1 MKTSSLLLNS
11 AIAGMIL
18 SGAQAFAAT
27 TNFSETI
34 PNIDYEIE
42 GQTYK
47 GTFTDANLKSSTG
60 AVFNNTKET
69 ITSGTVDLT
78 ILNDTSLPV
87 TLTIDGI
94 SQNLTPTYSGET
106 LAYTLTSAEDSY
118 IQGLDGT
125 FNYSVVVDCETG
137 FSGTDCVSR
146 VNSQHFRR
154 PGRRFNL
161 PAPRRS
167 DGRARL
173 GQAQASVKRSE
184 RVITLS
190 ALSLVVISRNAA
202 GQNCFQSLILYRG
215 GPW

>member
-125 FNYSVVVDCETG
+125 FNYSVVVDCGLASAGLTVSAG
-137 FSGTDCVSR
+137 STPNTSG
-146 VNSQHFRR
+146 
-154 PGRRFNL
+154 
-161 PAPRRS
+161 APDAAS
-167 DGRARL
+167 TSLLL
-173 GQAQASVKRSE
+173 GGVMAALGLAKRK
-184 RVITLS
+184 L
-190 ALSLVVISRNAA
+190 A
-202 GQNCFQSLILYRG
+202 
-215 GPW
+215 